1 VSHSNCLFHSK
12 GYVSCSLC
20 ILVLIIVSLFFFLL
34 TLLFL
39 LYCSPSLLCCSLPYC
54 FSCHTLLGCL
64 TTFVVMPCWCT
75 SLSCFIIAPCYSYI
89 MPSCFRFC
97 ALLFL
102 LLHYS
107 CPCFLCWFVIHA
119 LLLALPCYSSLVAFV
134 VLLFMLSCS
143 RLVTLAL
150 HLDVL
155 PCLLLGLVALSSCFL
170 PYHRTLLLC
179 HHCPTIMPCYLA
191 ITP

>member
-1 VSHSNCLFHSK
+1 MFIVHFSFNYSFFVFFSFNIVVFALLFA
-12 GYVSCSLC
+12 
-20 ILVLIIVSLFFFLL
+20 IL
-34 TLLFL
+34 TLLLTAL
-39 LYCSPSLLCCSLPYC
+39 LLLLSHLIGVPYYIRCYALLVHFAIVLHYC
-54 FSCHTLLGCL
+54 TL
-64 TTFVVMPCWCT
+64 
-75 SLSCFIIAPCYSYI
+75 
-89 MPSCFRFC
+89 SCFRFC
-97 ALLFL
+97 ALLFI

-107 CPCFLCWFVIHA
+107 CPCFLCCFVIHA

-155 PCLLLGLVALSSCFL
+155 LCLLLGLVALSSCFL
-170 PYHRTLLLC
+170 PYHCTLLLC